1 MPFRDAHGIIGRIV
15 LYCIDKKIPI
25 DDMSLEELKSFSP
38 VFDEDV
44 YDAISMESCV
54 NKRLTVG
61 APGEAAM
68 KKVIELEEAYLA
80 NDWQEKITGLREN
93 A

>member
-1 MPFRDAHGIIGRIV
+1 M
-15 LYCIDKKIPI
+15 
-25 DDMSLEELKSFSP
+25 
-38 VFDEDV
+38 
-44 YDAISMESCV
+44 